1 MNIPSKL
8 YRGIN
13 FSAEKLKGFNLAGKD
28 MITTTEARVNE
39 DGKMVVGDGNEYG
52 VYMTDNQTMV
62 DNVYGK
68 PHGTGQPISKVM
80 IDHRMVALP
89 RVGIAYE
96 IDPQKAVNLRKP
108 WISSVL
114 QGHYNNGFSGD
125 EWIADKIP
133 VGGYRVTKIE
143 IGNDILHES
152 QSFNIEENDNIKSV
166 QDNVNKIV
174 EERTKHLQALTKY
187 LGTCS
192 EQRIR
197 AMNGTDVQNLKFLF
211 GDDGLAYKDVAT
223 MDVSTYE
230 GQCDF
235 FIANLLKE
243 GKFTPEKYRHMFN
256 IRKPKPGCN
265 SLVERLKAD
274 LEFAKQKKKESMQE
288 PQTEMTKK
296 KIENFSE
303 REKFL
308 QGLIDQAQSYSSK
321 ENQPGM

>member
-1 MNIPSKL
+1 MNIPNKL

-13 FSAEKLKGFNLAGKD
+13 FSAEKLKGFDLSGKD
-28 MITTTEARVNE
+28 MITTTEARIDEN
-39 DGKMVVGDGNEYG
+39 GRKVVGDGNEYG

-62 DNVYGK
+62 NDVYGK

-89 RVGIAYE
+89 KVGIAYE
-96 IDPQKAVNLRKP
+96 IDPQKAINVRKP

-143 IGNDILHES
+143 IGDDILHPA
-152 QSFNIEENDNIKSV
+152 QVFNVEANDNVVAIQNNVNRIIEER
-166 QDNVNKIV
+166 
-174 EERTKHLQALTKY
+174 EKHLQALSNY

-192 EQRIR
+192 EQKIK
-197 AMNGTDVQNLKFLF
+197 AMTGIDIQNFKLMF
-211 GDDGLAYKDVAT
+211 GNDGLAYKDVKT
-223 MDVSTYE
+223 IDTSTYE

-243 GKFTPEKYRHMFN
+243 GKFTPEKYKHMFN
-256 IRKPKPGCN
+256 IRKPKPGCKT
-265 SLVERLKAD
+265 LEDRLRED
-274 LEFAKQKKKESMQE
+274 IEFVKQKKKEQMNE
-288 PQTEMTKK
+288 PQTEMIKK
-296 KIENFSE
+296 RIENFSN
-303 REKFL
+303 REKFFQEML
-308 QGLIDQAQSYSSK
+308 EQSQSYSLT
-321 ENQPGM
+321 EIQPGM